1 MRLLVTGGG
10 TGGHI
15 NPALAIA
22 QCFVKNDPDTVVLYA
37 GTPTGMEARLV
48 KEAGFDFAPIKVKGF
63 WRSFSPSAIAHNVQA
78 AVEVLTSKR
87 RAKEIIRE
95 FKPDLVIG
103 TGGYVCGPV
112 VLAAAKAGIPTAIHE
127 QNAFPGVTNRL
138 LAKHVDRVFLA
149 VGEAKEHL
157 DPHADYIVVG
167 NPVRESVLTKSKEE
181 ARRELQLD
189 DRMCVL
195 SFGGSLGADTINK
208 IAADLIEWNHRSG
221 FVTHIHGYGRLGK
234 EKFPALLKEKGIDLT
249 GNKSIRV
256 SEYINNM
263 DVCMAAADLVICRA
277 GAITISEIEA
287 TGKAVVLVPSPN
299 VTANHQYHNARVLE
313 KRGAAVLLEEK
324 DYTAEKVISI
334 MESLYTDQAQLTRL
348 SQNARSLAVLDT
360 AERIY
365 KEMSAFVKSRAK

>member
-22 QCFVKNDPDTVVLYA
+22 QCFVQNDPNAEVLYA

-48 KEAGFDFAPIKVKGF
+48 KEAGFRFAPIKVKGF
-63 WRSFSPSAIAHNVQA
+63 RRSLSPSAVRHNVQA
-78 AVEVLTSKR
+78 VAEAVTSRR
-87 RAKEIIRE
+87 RANEIIRE

-103 TGGYVCGPV
+103 TGGYVSGPV

-157 DPHADYIVVG
+157 DPHAAYMVVG
-167 NPVRESVLTKSKEE
+167 NPVRQSILKKSKED
-181 ARRELQLD
+181 ARRELHLD
-189 DRMCVL
+189 GRMCVL

-221 FVTHIHGYGRLGK
+221 LISHIHGYGRLGK
-234 EKFPALLKEKGIDLT
+234 EKFPALLKEKGIDLS
-249 GNKSIRV
+249 GNSTIRV
-256 SEYINNM
+256 SEYIHDM

-287 TGKAVVLVPSPN
+287 TGKAAILVPSPN
-299 VTANHQYHNARVLE
+299 VTANHQYYNARVLE
-313 KRGAAVLLEEK
+313 KRGAAILLEEK
-324 DYTAEKVISI
+324 DYATQKVISI
-334 MESLYTDQAQLTRL
+334 IESLYTNQEKLALL
-348 SQNARSLAVLDT
+348 SQNAASLAVFDT

-365 KEMSAFVKSRAK
+365 REMTSFLSKK